1 VSSYDP
7 ERFPQLAKFLTT
19 TCTRDLSKHGLY
31 TWRVEML
38 TPCDVVDTQK
48 DNFLVR
54 VQVTSTLASI
64 NL

>member
-1 VSSYDP
+1 
-7 ERFPQLAKFLTT
+7 
-19 TCTRDLSKHGLY
+19 
-31 TWRVEML
+31 ML

-54 VQVTSTLASI
+54 VQVTGTLASI